1 MRSRG
6 KVCSKMLYSASILL
20 TMPGHR
26 LFGLKRFGQPCE
38 VVCGEMIDAW
48 LVYFRQKFSLG
59 SGLAPTGWTE
69 GRAPGCV
76 LASTPVVPKSVTLR
90 GAAVKAARSMVCLR
104 GRDSLNARTA
114 CILARLLAC
123 LNVPAEL
130 ALERLSNR
138 RSLSHS
144 IRCRCLSALRRRA
157 SKSLAMQRY
166 HTMHQPPRVAGAF
179 LV

>member
-1 MRSRG
+1 
-6 KVCSKMLYSASILL
+6 
-20 TMPGHR
+20 
-26 LFGLKRFGQPCE
+26 
-38 VVCGEMIDAW
+38 MIDAW
-48 LVYFRQKFSLG
+48 LVYFREKFALG
-59 SGLAPTGWTE
+59 SGLVPTWWTE
-69 GRAPGCV
+69 SRAQV
-76 LASTPVVPKSVTLR
+76 SDLALDAISSKPV
-90 GAAVKAARSMVCLR
+90 AFKAARALVCLR
-104 GRDSLNARTA
+104 RRNALTARAA

-138 RSLSHS
+138 RSLSHT